1 MSHVTHSAALETAKP
16 TQDLQGDGFAAS
28 EALEWLWRTFT
39 SMRTALILILCLSV
53 LALIGTLLVQAPP
66 GLASDPQAY
75 DAWLVGLKPR
85 YGGFTTILDKL
96 GLFAVFQSIW
106 FRAIIVGL
114 TTSIMACS
122 VNRFRGLWKTAVHP
136 RMRMTDRFYAQA
148 PIKAAVESAA
158 APEAALET
166 TRRIFRH
173 NHYRT
178 VVLAADEPGELPSL
192 YVDKRRWAPFGTLI
206 GHLSL
211 VLILL
216 GALVGSMFGF
226 RNNEFAATV
235 GTTVDVGGGSN
246 LQLMARSFSDSYY
259 ATTGAPSDYASDIVL
274 MRDGQQVAQ
283 QTIRVNEPLSY
294 DGTTFY
300 QSFFGP
306 AAVMQ
311 VSRADGSVA
320 YSGGVPLL
328 WSSDDSS
335 RRIGRFSLDDAGLT
349 VFVVG
354 AASGRVDPAI
364 KAGQMQLEVYRA
376 GEQQPFAI
384 EVISQNTPFRIGELD
399 FTFQREQQFT
409 GLIVARDPGA
419 VLVWLGALALVTG
432 LFMVFMF
439 PNRRIWVA
447 LKARADGGSEV
458 VLGATARH
466 DATFAPEFEKVV
478 EQVRLALAP
487 AV

>member
-1 MSHVTHSAALETAKP
+1 
-16 TQDLQGDGFAAS
+16 
-28 EALEWLWRTFT
+28 
-39 SMRTALILILCLSV
+39 
-53 LALIGTLLVQAPP
+53 
-66 GLASDPQAY
+66 
-75 DAWLVGLKPR
+75 
-85 YGGFTTILDKL
+85 
-96 GLFAVFQSIW
+96 
-106 FRAIIVGL
+106 
-114 TTSIMACS
+114 
-122 VNRFRGLWKTAVHP
+122 
-136 RMRMTDRFYAQA
+136 
-148 PIKAAVESAA
+148 
-158 APEAALET
+158 
-166 TRRIFRH
+166 
-173 NHYRT
+173 
-178 VVLAADEPGELPSL
+178 
-192 YVDKRRWAPFGTLI
+192 
-206 GHLSL
+206 
-211 VLILL
+211 
-216 GALVGSMFGF
+216 
-226 RNNEFAATV
+226 
-235 GTTVDVGGGSN
+235 
-246 LQLMARSFSDSYY
+246 
-259 ATTGAPSDYASDIVL
+259 
-274 MRDGQQVAQ
+274 
-283 QTIRVNEPLSY
+283 
-294 DGTTFY
+294 
-300 QSFFGP
+300 
-306 AAVMQ
+306 
-311 VSRADGSVA
+311 
-320 YSGGVPLL
+320 VPLL